1 MTMRSRKNGSAPP
14 RWARQ
19 DAQPREALEHAA
31 VDETHR
37 GQRGVERKADDQV
50 EAVVVHLGLAERID
64 RVEEDRSVELLGP
77 LVERPE
83 RLVVERRAVN
93 VRADGD
99 AGEAQI
105 AHGAVELDQRGVHVL
120 ERQRCQTDEA
130 VRMRAHDLGDLVVPD
145 PCQPHAQRRW
155 RPVEH
160 RRPEREHLAVHAEA
174 IHLVEARRRVVK
186 RVDVAPVLDAL
197 EAEERRR
204 VGGEARAVGGAVRRQ
219 LLHERAR
226 VEMRVDVDDQP
237 RSSAR

>member
-105 AHGAVELDQRGVHVL
+105 AHGAVELDQRG
-120 ERQRCQTDEA
+120 A
-130 VRMRAHDLGDLVVPD
+130 GDLGDLVVPD

-237 RSSAR
+237 RNSAR